1 MKFFPQATYLL
12 ATDKYIHASLSSSN
26 WIHILLLINNL
37 KPYVPN
43 NMVGGAL
50 DLIRQ
55 LPKLFRR
62 DGRVDAF

>member
-12 ATDKYIHASLSSSN
+12 ATDKYIHASLSSFN
-26 WIHILLLINNL
+26 WVHILLLINSL

-43 NMVGGAL
+43 NLVGDAL

-62 DGRVDAF
+62 DDQVDAS